1 MEYSFIF
8 HLYLIFDIN
17 DIIYITTN
25 ASEVP
30 KMKNIP
36 LYEIRKIK
44 SIKELLDS
52 SAALFSERT
61 AFLTKQKG
69 NENYIPVTYR
79 QFKADVDA
87 LGTSLHD
94 LGLKDGRVAIISE
107 NRYEWAVSYM
117 AVLNGTGIVVPLDK
131 ELPRN
136 EIENLLIRSKADAVI
151 FSAGCREHILNIS
164 KHIDFI
170 KHYIDMDEQENI
182 ENGFTSLKALVAK
195 GMERVAEG
203 SRDFIDA
210 QIDAEVMSI
219 LLFTSATTDKSKA
232 VMLSHRNISENLMAM
247 SSMTNIVPSDIFL
260 SVLPLHHTYENTCGF
275 LCPIY
280 RGAAV
285 AYCEGLR
292 HILKNLQESKAT
304 IMLGVPL
311 IFESI
316 YKRIWDQAAKKPEML
331 KKLKFGLKLSNL
343 LKKLGIDIS
352 RKIFAQIHN
361 NFGGN
366 LRLFISGAAGID
378 PEVAKGFR
386 NFGINFIQGYGL
398 TECSPIV
405 ALNRDVDFKDNAA
418 GLPLPGLDVR
428 IENAGADGNGEISV
442 AGPSVMLGYY
452 EDPDNTAKVMKDG
465 RFYTGDLGYMD
476 SARFLYITGRKKN
489 VIVTKNGKNIY
500 PEEIETM
507 LGKSPFIKESL
518 VYGKDDEVYGDVV
531 VSATIVPEMDAI
543 QAHFGDHQPSP
554 EEIYDL
560 IHKEVKAVN
569 KSLVIYKYIKD
580 FNLRDEEFAKTTSKK
595 IKRYAESK

>member
-1 MEYSFIF
+1 
-8 HLYLIFDIN
+8 
-17 DIIYITTN
+17 
-25 ASEVP
+25 
-30 KMKNIP
+30 MKNIP
-36 LYEIRKIK
+36 LYDIRKIK

-61 AFLTKQKG
+61 AFLMKQRG
-69 NENYIPVTYR
+69 NENYIPVTYK
-79 QFKADVDA
+79 QYKADVDA
-87 LGTSLHD
+87 LGTALHD
-94 LGLKDGRVAIISE
+94 LGLKGGRVAIISE

-131 ELPRN
+131 ELPQN
-136 EIENLLIRSKADAVI
+136 EIENLLIRSKTDAVI
-151 FSAGCREHILNIS
+151 FSAGCREHITNIS
-164 KHIDFI
+164 KRVDFI
-170 KHYIDMDEQENI
+170 KHYIDMDGQENG
-182 ENGFTSLKALVAK
+182 ENSFTPLKSLVAK

-203 SRDFIDA
+203 CRDFIDA

-232 VMLSHRNISENLMAM
+232 VMLSHKNISENLMAM
-247 SSMTNIVPSDIFL
+247 SSMTNIIPTDIFL

-386 NFGINFIQGYGL
+386 SFGINFIQGYGL

-418 GLPLPGLDVR
+418 GLPLPGLDIR
-428 IENAGADGNGEISV
+428 IENPGADGNGEISV

-452 EDPDNTAKVMKDG
+452 EDPENTAKVLKNG

-476 SARFLYITGRKKN
+476 SANFVYITGRKKN

-507 LGKSPFIKESL
+507 LGRSPFIKESL

-531 VSATIVPEMDAI
+531 VSATIVPEMEAI
-543 QAHFGDHQPSP
+543 QTHFGDHQPTP
-554 EEIYDL
+554 EEVYDL
-560 IHKEVKAVN
+560 VHKEVKAVN

-595 IKRYAESK
+595 IKRYVESK